1 MIRSLLVAA
10 TVAVAS
16 QSCPAVAQSHD
27 EALISP
33 SFSLVEHRIGPSAPA
48 SVLPEQSGLAPPDAK
63 LQSVPQPML
72 SRGGFA
78 RPAGREK
85 FLTFVRA
92 AELRHALPEGLLDA
106 LVAVESAYRP
116 DIVSRAGA
124 MGLAQLMPATARSLG
139 VFDPFDPRANVDGGA
154 RFLRAML
161 DRFGSVALALAAYNA
176 GPRAVIRAGG
186 IPGNAETPG
195 YVQKVLALWR
205 MAPR

>member
-1 MIRSLLVAA
+1 MIRSLLLAA

-16 QSCPAVAQSHD
+16 QPCPAVAQTDD
-27 EALISP
+27 EALISA
-33 SFSLVEHRIGPSAPA
+33 SFSLVEHRIGTSASA
-48 SVLPEQSGLAPPDAK
+48 SILPEQSGLAPPDGK
-63 LQSVPQPML
+63 PRSVRQPML
-72 SRGGFA
+72 YRGDFA
-78 RPAGREK
+78 RPADREK

-106 LVAVESAYRP
+106 LVEVESAYRP
-116 DIVSRAGA
+116 DMVSRAGA
-124 MGLAQLMPATARSLG
+124 MGLAQLMPATARALG

-176 GPRAVIRAGG
+176 GPKAVIRAGG

-195 YVQKVLALWR
+195 YVQKVLALWGT
-205 MAPR
+205 APR

>member
-1 MIRSLLVAA
+1 MIRLLLLAA
-10 TVAVAS
+10 TVAVSS
-16 QSCPAVAQSHD
+16 QSCPAVAQTHD
-27 EALISP
+27 EALISA
-33 SFSLVEHRIGPSAPA
+33 SFSLVEHRIGTSASA
-48 SVLPEQSGLAPPDAK
+48 SILPEQSGLAPPDRK
-63 LQSVPQPML
+63 PRSVSQPML

-92 AELRHALPEGLLDA
+92 AELRHALPGGLLDA

-116 DIVSRAGA
+116 DVVSRAGA
-124 MGLAQLMPATARSLG
+124 IGLAQLMPSTARALG
-139 VFDPFDPRANVDGGA
+139 VLDPFDPRANVDGGA

-176 GPRAVIRAGG
+176 GPKAVIRAGG

-195 YVQKVLALWR
+195 CVEKVLAMWR
-205 MAPR
+205 VGAR

>member
-1 MIRSLLVAA
+1 MIRSLLLYA
-10 TVAVAS
+10 TLAVAS
-16 QSCPAVAQSHD
+16 HSSPAVAQTPD
-27 EALISP
+27 EALIVA
-33 SFSLVEHRIGPSAPA
+33 SFSLVEHRIGRSASA
-48 SVLPEQSGLAPPDAK
+48 SILPEQSRLAPPGGK
-63 LQSVPQPML
+63 PPSVLQPKL

-116 DIVSRAGA
+116 DVVSRAGA
-124 MGLAQLMPATARSLG
+124 MGLAQLMPETARALG
-139 VFDPFDPRANVDGGA
+139 ILDPFDPRANVDGGA

-176 GPRAVIRAGG
+176 GPKAVIRAGG

-195 YVQKVLALWR
+195 YVQKVLAMWR
-205 MAPR
+205 IGPR